1 MQFRFFRDVS
11 VPHDGLISQAPLGAR
26 NNGAIPPETEF
37 VRTPFLS
44 GWAARRRFKF
54 PRIPHQVHTGQS
66 DSILIKSA
74 FVPSDGYKCHACLVS
89 SYTRLEGRRVQFSV
103 LNARKGGR
111 QQLIFRSRYFRRF
124 LCGFALRNAGIF
136 PLYLLITR
144 FRISVARLT
153 LSATARKLRIGTS
166 AVIPWSSVRHR

>member
-1 MQFRFFRDVS
+1 MQFRFFRDGS

-37 VRTPFLS
+37 VRYAFFVRMS
-44 GWAARRRFKF
+44 GETAIQ
-54 PRIPHQVHTGQS
+54 IPTDSAPGSYRPVR
-66 DSILIKSA
+66 SILEKSA
-74 FVPSDGYKCHACLVS
+74 FVPSEGHECHACLVS
-89 SYTRLEGRRVQFSV
+89 SYTQLEGRHVQFSV

-124 LCGFALRNAGIF
+124 LCGFALQNAGIF

-144 FRISVARLT
+144 FSISVQAHT
-153 LSATARKLRIGTS
+153 I
-166 AVIPWSSVRHR
+166 RHGGNS